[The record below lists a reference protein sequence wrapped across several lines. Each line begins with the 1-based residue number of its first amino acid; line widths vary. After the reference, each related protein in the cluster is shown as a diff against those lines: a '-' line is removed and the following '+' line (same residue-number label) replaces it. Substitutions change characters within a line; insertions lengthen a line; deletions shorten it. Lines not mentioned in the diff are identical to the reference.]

1 MEKDV
6 KQSKNENPFEGRK
19 YIRAVGRR
27 KSAVATA
34 QLYVRG
40 KGKFIVN
47 KRKVNDYFCLDSLI
61 EIAISP
67 LDKTGLKGKFD
78 VNVRVTGGGPKGQSE
93 AVRLAVSR
101 VLLAYD
107 EDLRKILRAEGFLT
121 VDRRV
126 KERKK
131 PGLKRAR
138 RAPQWSKR

>member
-1 MEKDV
+1 MENEKE
-6 KQSKNENPFEGRK
+6 QPKNENPFEGRK
-19 YIRAVGRR
+19 YIRAVERR
-27 KSAVATA
+27 KSATAVA

-40 KGKFIVN
+40 KGKFVVN
-47 KRKVNDYFCLDSLI
+47 KRQVDEYFALDSLI
-61 EIAISP
+61 EIAVSP
-67 LDKTGLKGKFD
+67 LDKAGVKGKFD
-78 VNVRVTGGGPKGQSE
+78 INVRVAGGGPKGQSE

-101 VLLAYD
+101 ALLAHD
-107 EDLRKILRAEGFLT
+107 EDLRPILRTEGFLT